1 MKTIKILLSVAVFSI
16 LIGVTAFAALPET
29 MWPGDPGNTTG
40 LIVITKPPK
49 DRSATFDRS
58 YVISGYGKEGT
69 IVAIY
74 KLEGGRYVKTA
85 HTWQIG
91 ASTYFAVP
99 IVLDKGKNLLRV
111 GAEDSSGTQ
120 KENVNLEITYLGN
133 HLSDVVSGITV
144 DPNNIPY

>member
-1 MKTIKILLSVAVFSI
+1 MKIVKTLTLVAAFIVLL
-16 LIGVTAFAALPET
+16 GVSAFAMPDAV
-29 MWPGDPGNTTG
+29 WPGDGGNTAD

-69 IVAIY
+69 TVSIY
-74 KLEGGRYVKTA
+74 KLTGEYYTRSEY
-85 HTWQIG
+85 TWTIG

-99 IVLDKGKNLLRV
+99 IELDKRRNILLVR
-111 GAEDSSGTQ
+111 AEDSSGQ
-120 KENVNLEITYLGN
+120 NQNAKIEITYLGN
-133 HLSDVVSGITV
+133 NLSDVVNGIIV